1 VWVRGTGTWSEY
13 EDSATTSAYGRT
25 SRYDLTRD
33 LNVFDF
39 ETGVDFGKRAVFS
52 GNDMLVFGIL
62 GGVVGASLDYDTLAR
77 QFDFTGGEIGAYA
90 TYLNGGLF
98 VDTLVKVDFLEI
110 ETQAIGFPHTID
122 ATTWGVRTDAGYRF
136 GGFGGGAY
144 IEPLATIAVAW
155 SDLDGFTNGGNKVS
169 FDDEANVRGRVG
181 LRVGTSNQVWSGVTM
196 EPFVI
201 GSLWGTL
208 SGDNTATL
216 VSSGKSFSFTDE
228 PPDSWGQ
235 ISTGVNFFSPSA
247 NTSVF
252 AKVDFNFGDE
262 LTGIGARAG
271 MRVKW

>member
-1 VWVRGTGTWSEY
+1 MWVRGSGTWTEY
-13 EDSATTSAYGRT
+13 EDSASTSAYGRT

-33 LNVFDF
+33 LTVFDF
-39 ETGVDFGKRAVFS
+39 ETGVDFGKRSVFS

-62 GGVVGASLDYDTLAR
+62 GGVVGASLDYDPLAR

-110 ETQAIGFPHTID
+110 ETQTLGFPNTID

-181 LRVGTSNQVWSGVTM
+181 LRVGTSNQMWSGVTM

-228 PPDSWGQ
+228 PPDAWGQ
-235 ISTGVNFFSPSA
+235 ISTGINFFNPSA

-252 AKVDFNFGDE
+252 AKFDVNFGDD
-262 LTGIGARAG
+262 LTGVAGRAG